1 MKPKEYKNISI
12 KEKEEIKRQYEY
24 EKTKKEV
31 YEEEIKNL
39 EKMVPLD
46 YLSILNSETKE
57 NLIGLC
63 LNRKLI
69 ESFNE
74 DGETMYEEDEIEE
87 DEEADDGMELE

>member
-1 MKPKEYKNISI
+1 MKPKEYRNISI

-24 EKTKKEV
+24 EKTKKEF

-39 EKMVPLD
+39 EKMFPLD

-57 NLIGLC
+57 KLIGLC

-74 DGETMYEEDEIEE
+74 DGETMYEED
-87 DEEADDGMELE
+87 

>member
-1 MKPKEYKNISI
+1 MKPKKYKNISI

-31 YEEEIKNL
+31 YEEEINNL

-57 NLIGLC
+57 KLIGLC

-87 DEEADDGMELE
+87 EDDGTELE

>member
-12 KEKEEIKRQYEY
+12 KEIEEIKRQYEY

-57 NLIGLC
+57 KLIGLC
-63 LNRKLI
+63 LNR
-69 ESFNE
+69 
-74 DGETMYEEDEIEE
+74 
-87 DEEADDGMELE
+87 